1 VAPRA
6 FISPGADP
14 ALSDHDE
21 TEQMLD
27 IYRQAGLF
35 PSRAH
40 LDAALGKIQAIAPQ
54 HWPATTAASKP
65 PTWTPACTPC
75 APTTSPA

>member
-1 VAPRA
+1 V
-6 FISPGADP
+6 FISPGAGP

-21 TEQMLD
+21 TGQMLD
-27 IYRQAGLF
+27 LYRQVGLF
-35 PSRAH
+35 PCGAH
-40 LDAALGKIQAIAPQ
+40 LDAAPGKIQAIAPR
-54 HWPATTAASKP
+54 HWPATTAAAKP